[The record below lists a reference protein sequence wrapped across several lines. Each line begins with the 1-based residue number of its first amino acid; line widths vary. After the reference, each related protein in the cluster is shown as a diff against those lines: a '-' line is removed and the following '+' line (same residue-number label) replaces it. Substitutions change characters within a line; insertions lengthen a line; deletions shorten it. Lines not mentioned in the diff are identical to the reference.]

1 AVRPLDRGV
10 RDSIVQAQQ
19 VAVLNDGVIGDTP
32 ARRSWDLVGASQY
45 AGQQHAPDRLAIA
58 AVDIHCAGEID
69 LLRALDGQLQARR
82 RVGARKLALE
92 ELKLRIAFAVRHH
105 GVSLAASDGPSA
117 RELLLPWSDVLQ
129 RPMDLV
135 GVGDGED
142 LRAALQR
149 PLRTDEEAFERG
161 LVPAQAREIA
171 LDELDL
177 VLAGHGDIG
186 VLLVMAAGGAGVL
199 GRAA

>member
-1 AVRPLDRGV
+1 
-10 RDSIVQAQQ
+10 
-19 VAVLNDGVIGDTP
+19 
-32 ARRSWDLVGASQY
+32 
-45 AGQQHAPDRLAIA
+45 
-58 AVDIHCAGEID
+58 
-69 LLRALDGQLQARR
+69 
-82 RVGARKLALE
+82 
-92 ELKLRIAFAVRHH
+92 
-105 GVSLAASDGPSA
+105 
-117 RELLLPWSDVLQ
+117 ELLLPWSDVLQ

-199 GRAA
+199 GRAAAHLAPRRFAGRLHAQDALQLVDQAPGLVEREVAEAGDRAAAVLGRPGNPRFASA